1 MEAARGH
8 LKLFVGEPP
17 YPTAPAATAAPAE
30 PRTPPALATVQVAP
44 DPAVL
49 ANRELIR
56 PVGYRRA
63 APGLVPYSGAW
74 FEELE
79 QKRYQRHGQWLPAAL
94 EFGRHPGESL
104 LLLGPGMGS
113 DAIRYAHTG
122 TPVTVGVTAAD
133 HPDLVR
139 ENLARHAV
147 AARVVDVDGPRLPFP
162 DGTFD
167 VVTWNALHDPAPPQ
181 PARVNELFR
190 VLKSNGKVIGLFPA
204 WYDAGYWQDLFL
216 PLQWL
221 YWRRPADP
229 TAGPKTTTRQLRR
242 LFAAFTGHRVAKRH
256 LRRAELPHPWR
267 ILPLVLLE
275 RLIRRVLVFKALQPL
290 PARTGLSTPLAA

>member
-1 MEAARGH
+1 MDAARGH

-17 YPTAPAATAAPAE
+17 FAGEAAVPE
-30 PRTPPALATVQVAP
+30 PHTPPAMPAVPVRVPAP

-56 PVGYRRA
+56 PTSYRRA
-63 APGLVPYSGAW
+63 AHGLVPFSGAW

-79 QKRYQRHGQWLPAAL
+79 QKRYQRHGLWLPAAL

-104 LLLGPGMGS
+104 LLLGPGVGS
-113 DAIRYAHTG
+113 DAIRYVRTG
-122 TPVTVGVTAAD
+122 TPVTVGVTASD

-139 ENLARHAV
+139 ENLARHAITPRL
-147 AARVVDVDGPRLPFP
+147 ADVDGPRLPFP

-167 VVTWNALHDPAPPQ
+167 VVTWNALYDATPPDPV
-181 PARVNELFR
+181 RVGELFR

-229 TAGPKTTTRQLRR
+229 TAGAKTTGRQLRR
-242 LFAAFTGHRVAKRH
+242 LFAAFTRQRVAKRH
-256 LRRAELPHPWR
+256 LRRAELPHLWR
-267 ILPLVLLE
+267 VVPLVALQ
-275 RLIRRVLVFKALQPL
+275 RLMGRVLVFKALKPL
-290 PARTGLSTPLAA
+290 SARTGLNTPLAA